1 MAGIFLAC
9 WMMLI
14 SGPGSAQ
21 VIRPDL
27 TEMSLEDLMNLE
39 VTLATRKAS
48 RLSETAAA
56 ISAVSGDEI
65 RRSGVTGIPD
75 ALRLATGME
84 VARLDA
90 NKWAVSARGF
100 ISIYS
105 NKMLVLMDGRSL
117 FRPCFP
123 ACSGSR
129 RMSCWM
135 T

>member
-1 MAGIFLAC
+1 MMLPEPKTIIRPWRPGLRIWMAGIFLAC

-21 VIRPDL
+21 VKRPDL

-65 RRSGVTGIPD
+65 RRSGVTGIP
-75 ALRLATGME
+75 ARSSATRQR
-84 VARLDA
+84 A
-90 NKWAVSARGF
+90 
-100 ISIYS
+100 
-105 NKMLVLMDGRSL
+105 
-117 FRPCFP
+117 
-123 ACSGSR
+123 
-129 RMSCWM
+129 
-135 T
+135 